1 MSFAMTAIVVTA
13 IIVVWMVL
21 FGAAYLAQTV
31 GGLSKGRSA
40 VVVMSSYLGLA
51 ALALAWF
58 GLNRT
63 GLLAAAGMVL
73 PCVAALGM
81 IAGRS
86 PSGG

>member
-1 MSFAMTAIVVTA
+1 MAMSFTIAAVV
-13 IIVVWMVL
+13 VVWVVL
-21 FGAAYLAQTV
+21 FGVAYLARMV

-40 VVVMSSYLGLA
+40 VAVVGGYLGLS

-63 GLLAAAGMVL
+63 GLLSVTGMLL

-81 IAGRS
+81 IAYPARGL
-86 PSGG
+86 

>member
-1 MSFAMTAIVVTA
+1 MSFAIIAIVV
-13 IIVVWMVL
+13 VWVVL
-21 FGAAYLAQTV
+21 FGAAYLTRMV

-40 VVVMSSYLGLA
+40 AIVMGGYLGLS

-63 GLLAAAGMVL
+63 GLLSVTGMLL

-81 IAGRS
+81 IAYPVRML
-86 PSGG
+86 

>member
-1 MSFAMTAIVVTA
+1 MSFAIIA
-13 IIVVWMVL
+13 IIVVWVVL
-21 FGAAYLAQTV
+21 FGTAYLARMV

-40 VVVMSSYLGLA
+40 AIVVGSYLGLS

-63 GLLAAAGMVL
+63 GLSGATGMLL

-81 IAGRS
+81 IAYPIRRL
-86 PSGG
+86 